1 MRSLAV
7 IVLVLALLGGTAAAF
22 AVTEVLKLE
31 RSPVAAPLF
40 TKHFSPVCG
49 CEKELARLSL
59 RLRKADTVDAA
70 IVDSGGKTVR
80 TLVEDERYRRG
91 PVTLEWDG
99 RDDSGAQVA
108 DGRYRLR
115 MRLEDQHRTIVL
127 PNPVFVDTQVPRV
140 RVVGVGPQVFSP
152 DDDGRRDRVHVSY
165 SASEPARGTLLVDG
179 AAARTGKLR
188 AEGRASM
195 RWDGTVLGRA
205 VGPGLYALAL
215 RVEDRAG
222 NVSEPTEAVP
232 VRLRYI
238 DLVSG
243 LIRVRRGSVLRFR
256 VDTDAETIDWQLVR
270 RRGARPLV
278 LVSGGRPGSVSSRLP
293 ASVRPG
299 FYLLRVIAGG
309 HADQGAVRVLP
320 RS

>member
-1 MRSLAV
+1 VRSLAV

-31 RSPVAAPLF
+31 RSPVTAPRF
-40 TKHFSPVCG
+40 TKHFSPVCE
-49 CEKELARLSL
+49 CEKEVARLSL
-59 RLRKADTVDAA
+59 RLRKADTVDATV
-70 IVDSGGKTVR
+70 VDPGGNTVR

-91 PVTLEWDG
+91 PITLEWDG
-99 RDDSGAQVA
+99 RDDGGAQVA
-108 DGRYRLR
+108 DGRYRLKI
-115 MRLEDQHRTIVL
+115 RLQGQHRTIIL
-127 PNPVFVDTQVPRV
+127 PNPVFVDTEAPRV
-140 RVVGVGPQVFSP
+140 RLVGVGPQVFSP

-179 AAARTGKLR
+179 AVARTGKLR
-188 AEGRASM
+188 GEGRASM

-205 VGPGLYALAL
+205 AGPGLYALTL

-222 NVSEPTEAVP
+222 NISGSTEAVP
-232 VRLRYI
+232 VRLRYV

-243 LIRVRRGSVLRFR
+243 LIRVRRGGVLRFR
-256 VDTDAETIDWQLVR
+256 VDTDAETIDWQLAR

-278 LVSGGRPGSVSSRLP
+278 LVSGARPGRVSSRLP
-293 ASVRPG
+293 GSIRPG

-309 HADQGAVRVLP
+309 HVDRGAVRVLP

>member
-1 MRSLAV
+1 VRSLAV
-7 IVLVLALLGGTAAAF
+7 IVLVLVLLGGTAAAF

-31 RSPVAAPLF
+31 RSPVTAPRF

-49 CEKELARLSL
+49 CEKEVARLSL

-70 IVDSGGKTVR
+70 IVDPGGNTVR
-80 TLVEDERYRRG
+80 TLVEDERFRRG
-91 PVTLEWDG
+91 PLTLEWDG
-99 RDDSGAQVA
+99 RDDAGAQVA

-115 MRLEDQHRTIVL
+115 MRLEDQHRTIIL
-127 PNPVFVDTQVPRV
+127 PNPVFVDTQAPRV
-140 RVVGVGPQVFSP
+140 QLAGVGPQVFSP
-152 DDDGRRDRVHVSY
+152 DDDGRRDRVDVSY

-243 LIRVRRGSVLRFR
+243 LIRVRRGGVLRFR
-256 VDTDAETIDWQLVR
+256 VDTDAETIDWQLLR
-270 RRGARPLV
+270 RRNSPLV
-278 LVSGGRPGSVSSRLP
+278 LVSGGRPGSISSRLP
-293 ASVRPG
+293 GSIRPG
-299 FYLLRVIAGG
+299 FYLLRVIAGE
-309 HADQGAVRVLP
+309 HADQSAVRVLP

>member
-49 CEKELARLSL
+49 CEKEVARLSL

-70 IVDSGGKTVR
+70 IVDSGGNTVR

-99 RDDSGAQVA
+99 RDDTGAQVA

-140 RVVGVGPQVFSP
+140 HVVGVGPQVFSP

-165 SASEPARGTLLVDG
+165 SASEPARGTLLVGG

-222 NVSEPTEAVP
+222 NVSEPTEAAP

-238 DLVSG
+238 DLVAG
-243 LIRVRRGSVLRFR
+243 LIRVRRGGVLRFR

-278 LVSGGRPGSVSSRLP
+278 LVSGGPPGRVSSRLP

-309 HADQGAVRVLP
+309 HADRGAVRVLP

>member
-1 MRSLAV
+1 ML
-7 IVLVLALLGGTAAAF
+7 VLVLLGGTAAAF

-31 RSPVAAPLF
+31 RSPITAPRF
-40 TKHFSPVCG
+40 TKHFSPVCV
-49 CEKELARLSL
+49 CEKEVARLSL

-70 IVDSGGKTVR
+70 IVDPGGSTVR
-80 TLVEDERYRRG
+80 TLIEDERFRRG
-91 PVTLEWDG
+91 PLTLEWDG
-99 RDDSGAQVA
+99 RDDAGGRVA

-115 MRLEDQHRTIVL
+115 MRLEDQHRTIIL
-127 PNPVFVDTQVPRV
+127 PNPIFVDTQAPRV
-140 RVVGVGPQVFSP
+140 VVVGVGPQVFSP
-152 DDDGRRDRVHVSY
+152 DDDGRRDRIDVSY

-195 RWDGTVLGRA
+195 RWDGAVLGRA

-243 LIRVRRGSVLRFR
+243 LIRVRRGGVLRFR
-256 VDTDAETIDWQLVR
+256 VDTDAESINWQLMR
-270 RRGARPLV
+270 RRGAPPLIA
-278 LVSGGRPGSVSSRLP
+278 VSGGPPGNVSSRLP
-293 ASVRPG
+293 GSIRPG
-299 FYLLRVIAGG
+299 FYLLRVIAGE

>member
-1 MRSLAV
+1 VRSLAAIV
-7 IVLVLALLGGTAAAF
+7 IVLALLAGTAAAF

-31 RSPVAAPLF
+31 RSPVTAPRF

-49 CEKELARLSL
+49 CEKEVAQLSL

-70 IVDSGGKTVR
+70 IVDPGGNTVR
-80 TLVEDERYRRG
+80 TLLENERYRRG

-99 RDDSGAQVA
+99 RDDGGARVP

-115 MRLEDQHRTIVL
+115 MRLEGQHRTIIL
-127 PNPVFVDTQVPRV
+127 PNPVFVDTQAPRV
-140 RVVGVGPQVFSP
+140 RLLGIGPQVFSP
-152 DDDGRRDRVHVSY
+152 DDDGRRDRVHISY
-165 SASEPARGTLLVDG
+165 SASEPARGTLIIDG

-188 AEGRASM
+188 GDGLASM

-222 NVSEPTEAVP
+222 NVSEPTDAVP

-243 LIRVRRGSVLRFR
+243 LIRVRRGGVLRFR
-256 VDTDAETIDWQLVR
+256 VDTDAETIDWELVR
-270 RRGARPLV
+270 RRGARSLV
-278 LVSGGRPGSVSSRLP
+278 FVSGGEPGNVSSRLP
-293 ASVRPG
+293 GSIRPG
-299 FYLLRVIAGG
+299 FYLLRVSAGE
-309 HADQGAVRVLP
+309 HVDQGAVRVLP

>member
-1 MRSLAV
+1 M
-7 IVLVLALLGGTAAAF
+7 VLVLVLLGGTAAAF

-31 RSPVAAPLF
+31 RSPVTAPRF
-40 TKHFSPVCG
+40 TKHFSPVCE
-49 CEKELARLSL
+49 CEKEVARLSL

-70 IVDSGGKTVR
+70 IVDPGGNTVR
-80 TLVEDERYRRG
+80 ALVEDERFRRG
-91 PVTLEWDG
+91 PLTLEWDG
-99 RDDSGAQVA
+99 RDDAGAQVA

-115 MRLEDQHRTIVL
+115 MRLEDQHRTIIL
-127 PNPVFVDTQVPRV
+127 PNPVFVDTQAPRV
-140 RVVGVGPQVFSP
+140 QVAGVGPQVFSP
-152 DDDGRRDRVHVSY
+152 DDDGRRDRVDVSY
-165 SASEPARGTLLVDG
+165 SASEPARGTLLIDG

-205 VGPGLYALAL
+205 VGPGFYALAL

-222 NVSEPTEAVP
+222 NVSVPTEAIS

-243 LIRVRRGSVLRFR
+243 LIRVRRGGVLRFK
-256 VDTDAETIDWQLVR
+256 VDTDAESINWQLLR

-278 LVSGGRPGSVSSRLP
+278 LVSGGRPGSISSRLP
-293 ASVRPG
+293 GSIRPG
-299 FYLLRVIAGG
+299 FYLLRVIAGE
-309 HADQGAVRVLP
+309 HADQGAVRVLR

>member
-1 MRSLAV
+1 VRSLAV
-7 IVLVLALLGGTAAAF
+7 IVLVLALLAGTAAAF

-31 RSPVAAPLF
+31 RSPITAPRF

-49 CEKELARLSL
+49 CEKEVAQLSL

-70 IVDSGGKTVR
+70 IVDPGANTVR
-80 TLVEDERYRRG
+80 TLVEDERYRLG

-99 RDDSGAQVA
+99 RDDRGARVP

-115 MRLEDQHRTIVL
+115 IRLEDQHRTIIL
-127 PNPVFVDTQVPRV
+127 PNPVFVDTESPRV
-140 RVVGVGPQVFSP
+140 RLVGMGPQVFSP
-152 DDDGRRDRVHVSY
+152 DDDGRRDRVHISY
-165 SASEPARGTLLVDG
+165 SASEPARGTLIVDG
-179 AAARTGKLR
+179 APARTGKLR
-188 AEGRASM
+188 GEGRAGM

-215 RVEDRAG
+215 RAEDRAG

-243 LIRVRRGSVLRFR
+243 LIRVRRGGVLRFR
-256 VDTDAETIDWQLVR
+256 VDTDAETIDWKLMR
-270 RRGARPLV
+270 RRGARSLV
-278 LVSGGRPGSVSSRLP
+278 FVSGGPPGDVSSRLP
-293 ASVRPG
+293 GSIRPG
-299 FYLLRVIAGG
+299 FYLLRVSAGG
-309 HADQGAVRVLP
+309 HADQGAVRVLR

>member
-7 IVLVLALLGGTAAAF
+7 IVLVLVLLGGTAAAF

-31 RSPVAAPLF
+31 RSPVTAPRF
-40 TKHFSPVCG
+40 TKHFSPVCE
-49 CEKELARLSL
+49 CEKEVARLSL
-59 RLRKADTVDAA
+59 RLRKADTVDAT
-70 IVDSGGKTVR
+70 IVDPGGNTVR
-80 TLVEDERYRRG
+80 TLVEDERFRRG
-91 PVTLEWDG
+91 PLTLEWDG
-99 RDDSGAQVA
+99 RDDAGAQVA

-115 MRLEDQHRTIVL
+115 MRLEDQHRTIIL
-127 PNPVFVDTQVPRV
+127 PNPVFVDTQAPRV
-140 RVVGVGPQVFSP
+140 QVVGVGPQVFSP
-152 DDDGRRDRVHVSY
+152 DEDGRRDRVVVSY

-188 AEGRASM
+188 TEGRASM
-195 RWDGTVLGRA
+195 RWDGTVLGQA
-205 VGPGLYALAL
+205 VGPGFYALAL

-243 LIRVRRGSVLRFR
+243 LIRVRRGGVLRFR
-256 VDTDAETIDWQLVR
+256 VDTDAEAIDWQLVR
-270 RRGARPLV
+270 RRGSRPLV
-278 LVSGGRPGSVSSRLP
+278 LVSGGPPGNVSSRLP
-293 ASVRPG
+293 RSIRPG
-299 FYLLRVIAGG
+299 FYLLRVIAGE

>member
-1 MRSLAV
+1 VRSLAL
-7 IVLVLALLGGTAAAF
+7 IVLVVTLLGGTAAAF

-31 RSPVAAPLF
+31 RSPITAPRF

-49 CEKELARLSL
+49 CPKEVARLSL

-70 IVDSGGKTVR
+70 IVDSGGNTVR
-80 TLVEDERYRRG
+80 TLIEDERYPRG
-91 PVTLEWDG
+91 PVSLEWDG
-99 RDDSGAQVA
+99 RADSGAPVV

-115 MRLEDQHRTIVL
+115 IRLEDQHRTIVL
-127 PNPVFVDTQVPRV
+127 PNAIFVDTETPRA
-140 RVVGVGPQVFSP
+140 RVIGAGPQVFSP
-152 DDDGRRDRVHVSY
+152 DDDGARDRVHISY

-179 AAARTGKLR
+179 VSARTGKLR

-205 VGPGLYALAL
+205 LGPGLYALAL

-232 VRLRYI
+232 VRLRYV

-243 LIRVRRGSVLRFR
+243 LIRVRRGGMLGFK

-270 RRGARPLV
+270 RRGSRPLV
-278 LVSGGRPGSVSSRLP
+278 FVSGARPGNISSRLP
-293 ASVRPG
+293 PSIRPG
-299 FYLLRVIAGG
+299 FYLLRVIAAG